1 MGSGNVCTVRLRK
14 KLRNPEIQP
23 AAAELSMEGGDT
35 IKKVLWISRHEM
47 TLEQK
52 ADLERLMGGEVELIR
67 HWETVAELSALCFKA
82 DCRGVFRKLLVVLWV
97 NAAPK
102 CFGGHGEASLIKLS
116 RGFLPVSAR
125 RRCKMYLYGRAGYL
139 TFNYNK
145 FHRKNQ
151 L

>member
-67 HWETVAELSALCFKA
+67 HWETVAELSALEPEIREA
-82 DCRGVFRKLLVVLWV
+82 DAVAAFSESCLLS
-97 NAAPK
+97 
-102 CFGGHGEASLIKLS
+102 FG
-116 RGFLPVSAR
+116 
-125 RRCKMYLYGRAGYL
+125 
-139 TFNYNK
+139 
-145 FHRKNQ
+145 
-151 L
+151 